1 MEIVTDL
8 NKINEILTSFKGDKA
23 QFWLYDITHKRIA
36 IRISINNKDEV
47 VYLIMASCEYI
58 RGIFS
63 WDNPNF
69 YVDKYYDDVKM
80 ENIYRLIDKDIDFQ
94 LESSA
99 GVVLAK
105 GLEDEF
111 GNSFEHFLKE

>member
-8 NKINEILTSFKGDKA
+8 NKINEILSNFKGNKA
-23 QFWLYDITHKRIA
+23 QLWLFDITHKRMA

-47 VYLIMASCEYI
+47 IYLVMASCKYI

-63 WDNPNF
+63 WNNPNF
-69 YVDKYYDDVKM
+69 HVDKYYNDEKM

-99 GVVLAK
+99 GIALAK
-105 GLEDEF
+105 GFEDEF
-111 GNSFEHFLKE
+111 GNSFENFLKS